1 MDTQSEWKDH
11 VIKGHYTEG
20 QRQTLASS
28 EMCPGLTVVQQK
40 WSKLKLYFLTEL
52 IICIFYWTTY
62 ASISYDLIVFPNFAF
77 LLKNIY

>member
-1 MDTQSEWKDH
+1 MKMKRKTVREVDTQSEWKDH

-40 WSKLKLYFLTEL
+40 
-52 IICIFYWTTY
+52 
-62 ASISYDLIVFPNFAF
+62 
-77 LLKNIY
+77 

>member
-52 IICIFYWTTY
+52 IICIF
-62 ASISYDLIVFPNFAF
+62 
-77 LLKNIY
+77 